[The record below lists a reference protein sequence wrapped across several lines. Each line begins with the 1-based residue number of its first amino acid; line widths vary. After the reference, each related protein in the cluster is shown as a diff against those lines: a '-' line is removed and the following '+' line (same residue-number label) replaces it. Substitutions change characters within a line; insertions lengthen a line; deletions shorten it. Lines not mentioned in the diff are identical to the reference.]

1 MLRLIV
7 LASLVDVLLVGCV
20 STPPPVMEGNVP
32 TDILSAKYRDKPDI
46 KAYAKS
52 PTGRSWMS
60 WNFCTVED
68 AVARARSGCEKNHG
82 GPCEIIYIGPNR
94 VDDQSETAR
103 RKLSASYVSEVRRR
117 AAERPFTPLG
127 SVSYAALTRRAGAT
141 PIVTTGAMHFDP
153 RDICRGTL
161 EGKIGDRQ
169 CRGQWVNKGREQP
182 DSSFP
187 LRGDVTM
194 QCDGG
199 STLSGAFRLIRKVAG
214 RINMVGSDGSVVRV
228 VISDRADFSG
238 LSTKNFELLW
248 RALD

>member
-7 LASLVDVLLVGCV
+7 LAFLIDVLLVGCA
-20 STPPPVMEGNVP
+20 SKPPPIMEGNVT
-32 TDILSAKYRDKPDI
+32 TDTLPAKYREKPDV

-52 PTGRSWMS
+52 STGRWWMS
-60 WNFCTVED
+60 WGFCAVED

-82 GPCEIIYIGPNR
+82 GPCKIIYIGPNR
-94 VDDQSETAR
+94 VDDLSETDR

-117 AAERPFTPLG
+117 AAERPFEPLG
-127 SVSYAALTRRAGAT
+127 SVSYAAMLSRTGAT
-141 PIVTTGAMHFDP
+141 PVVTTGAMNFDP

-161 EGKIGDRQ
+161 ESKIGDRH
-169 CRGQWVNKGREQP
+169 CRGQWVYKSREQP

-199 STLSGAFRLIRKVAG
+199 ITFSGAFRLIRKVAG
-214 RINMVGSDGSVVRV
+214 RINMTGSEGSVVRAIV
-228 VISDRADFSG
+228 SDRADFSEM
-238 LSTKNFELLW
+238 STKNFELLW
-248 RALD
+248 QALE